1 MKKGLIVFLATGIYS
16 GFFPIVAGT
25 IGTIPAW
32 LIAYFFLGAHPWLL
46 AAVTAIT
53 FILAVWSAGEAE
65 KMYGHDAKKIV
76 IDEWAG
82 MFVTVLFIP
91 VSLVN
96 YLIAFF
102 AFRFF
107 DVAKVPPASQ
117 AERLPRGWGITMDD
131 IIAGIYANI
140 LTRVIIYLIEKY

>member
-1 MKKGLIVFLATGIYS
+1 MKKRLVIFLATGIYS
-16 GFFPIVAGT
+16 GFFPIIAGT

-32 LIAYFFLGAHPWLL
+32 LIVYFLIGNNPLVLGLL
-46 AAVTAIT
+46 TAVT
-53 FILAVWSAGEAE
+53 FVLSVWSAGEAE
-65 KMYGHDAKKIV
+65 KMFGHDAKKIV

-82 MFVTVLFIP
+82 MFLTLLFIP
-91 VSLVN
+91 FSLTN

-117 AERLPRGWGITMDD
+117 AERLPRGWGITLDD

-140 LTRVIIYLIEKY
+140 LTRVIIYFIDKY

>member
-1 MKKGLIVFLATGIYS
+1 MKKRLVIFLATGIYS

-25 IGTIPAW
+25 VGTIPAW
-32 LIAYFFLGAHPWLL
+32 LIVYFLIGDNPLVLGILT
-46 AAVTAIT
+46 AVTFVLSI
-53 FILAVWSAGEAE
+53 WSAGEAE
-65 KMYGHDAKKIV
+65 KMFGHDAKKIV

-82 MFVTVLFIP
+82 MFLTLLFIP
-91 VSLVN
+91 FSLAN

-117 AERLPRGWGITMDD
+117 AERLPRGWGITLDD

-140 LTRVIIYLIEKY
+140 LTRVIIYFIDKY

>member
-1 MKKGLIVFLATGIYS
+1 MKKGLIIFLATGIYS

-25 IGTIPAW
+25 VGTIPAW
-32 LIAYFFLGAHPWLL
+32 LIAYFLIGGNQLVLGILT
-46 AAVTAIT
+46 AVTFVLAI
-53 FILAVWSAGEAE
+53 WSAGEAE

-82 MFVTVLFIP
+82 MFLTLLFIP
-91 VSLVN
+91 FSLAN

-117 AERLPRGWGITMDD
+117 AERLRGGWGITLDD

-140 LTRVIIYLIEKY
+140 LTRVIIYFIDKY